1 MIKLLILLA
10 LVRLTKSL
18 MNPKAKKLPSSF
30 ITQTDVLTARD
41 IIAWIKSC
49 LFEENRRTVVIVSCA
64 TIHLE
69 LEEELAR
76 QVENRQ
82 LNEILNL
89 LEGEGIVLAIIND
102 NGEIEAED
110 GLKIIKTQ
118 ETEQALLSLL
128 NRNNGYLVVKK

>member
-1 MIKLLILLA
+1 MIKLIILA
-10 LVRLTKSL
+10 LVRLKKSL
-18 MNPKAKKLPSSF
+18 MNTKAKKLPSSF

-49 LFEENRRTVVIVSCA
+49 LSEENRRSVVIVSFA
-64 TIHLE
+64 TIRLE

-118 ETEQALLSLL
+118 ETDQALLLLL
-128 NRNNGYLVVKK
+128 NRNNGRLAVKK

>member
-1 MIKLLILLA
+1 MIKLIILA
-10 LVRLTKSL
+10 LVRLKKSL
-18 MNPKAKKLPSSF
+18 MNTKAKKLPSSF

-49 LFEENRRTVVIVSCA
+49 LSEENRRSVVIVSFA
-64 TIHLE
+64 TIRLE

-118 ETEQALLSLL
+118 ETDQALLSLL
-128 NRNNGYLVVKK
+128 NRNNGRLAVKK